1 MITNL
6 TPDQLYDISRLN
18 TDDELKEYLAKAGVE
33 LNIKELEE
41 VSGGRRLIEAPTGLK
56 KKCPVCGALVSSD
69 KYTLHIVLMHDG
81 KVG

>member
-18 TDDELKEYLAKAGVE
+18 TDDELKDYLNKAGVE
-33 LNIKELEE
+33 LNLQELEE
-41 VSGGRRLIEAPTGLK
+41 VSGGGGRLGSSTGIK
-56 KKCPVCGALVSSD
+56 RKCPVCGQLVQSD

-81 KVG
+81 KV